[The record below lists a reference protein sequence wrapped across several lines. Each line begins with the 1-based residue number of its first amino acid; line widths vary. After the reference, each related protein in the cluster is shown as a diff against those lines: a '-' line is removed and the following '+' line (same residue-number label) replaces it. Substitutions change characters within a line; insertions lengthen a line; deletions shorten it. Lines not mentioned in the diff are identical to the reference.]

1 MFGIYVS
8 SKNIETI
15 AIVGSILETRN
26 GENTPPGVWVTDD
39 I

>member
-26 GENTPPGVWVTDD
+26 GKNTPGVGVTDD